1 MRKKLPL
8 ACNVVSAALVIA
20 FIVKNIVDYPR
31 YLESYGSA
39 PFRVWVL
46 VNALYLV
53 YIFICLIKRRG
64 KEPEDFVLIL
74 FMFITAAVCLIM
86 PLFLPEQTDIHS
98 PF

>member
-53 YIFICLIKRRG
+53 VPAIIVFVIGFIIKKRQ
-64 KEPEDFVLIL
+64 K
-74 FMFITAAVCLIM
+74 
-86 PLFLPEQTDIHS
+86 
-98 PF
+98 